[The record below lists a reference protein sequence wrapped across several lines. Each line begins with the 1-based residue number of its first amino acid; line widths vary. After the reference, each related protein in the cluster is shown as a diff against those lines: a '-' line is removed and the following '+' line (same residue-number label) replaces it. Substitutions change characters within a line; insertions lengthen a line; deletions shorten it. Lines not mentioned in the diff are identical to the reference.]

1 MSSPFQEVSDASDS
15 ETNEESFQFIDI
27 EAIESDGDGG
37 NVSTDD
43 EHDTDDDAEE
53 RDESVDNFI
62 VLDDEIEFD
71 DDIASDD
78 DALDTLN
85 SNMNHIQIKNKLNQ
99 SLDEQSDNEMSE
111 QQFLDQLT
119 KPKPNK
125 PQQHSRYYD
134 LVSNDTNAINVSD
147 SSASESDCDVD
158 SGYVD
163 SSEEDNTDNN
173 KDIQQSNAAL
183 SDLSTLDFEKL
194 VSRTMVQ
201 LALQFE
207 QHDTKDIVP
216 QIDPFS
222 TMQDEIS
229 LDTHHHLDMKELLS
243 FMSDDDDTVQESKH
257 DGDNIN
263 DPQDFETLIPF
274 ERSHNILPDPNPS
287 SSNHPS
293 NLRKSKLN
301 TTTLSGDT
309 FEQEEVRLAERSMK
323 NAITRKMNI
332 ESKNYAP
339 PLSQLD
345 TRVRRRRR
353 RDNAGKKWFGMG
365 AGKLTPKNKMHFL
378 MLKYRHMLYRDHKP
392 TKVKED
398 FVPKYF
404 QMGTIIEGPT
414 EFYSS
419 RLKKRNRRSSWA
431 NEYLSNP
438 TTKQWLEEKT
448 RRAQRRIRR
457 PGSKFWAPM
466 KKLNVNNRYKLRK
479 KIIKGRK
486 QNAWNKRR

>member
-1 MSSPFQEVSDASDS
+1 MSSPFQDVSDASDS

-85 SNMNHIQIKNKLNQ
+85 SNMNHIQIKNQLNQ

-173 KDIQQSNAAL
+173 KDIQQSNDAL
-183 SDLSTLDFEKL
+183 SDLST
-194 VSRTMVQ
+194 
-201 LALQFE
+201 
-207 QHDTKDIVP
+207 
-216 QIDPFS
+216 
-222 TMQDEIS
+222 
-229 LDTHHHLDMKELLS
+229 
-243 FMSDDDDTVQESKH
+243 
-257 DGDNIN
+257 
-263 DPQDFETLIPF
+263 
-274 ERSHNILPDPNPS
+274 
-287 SSNHPS
+287 
-293 NLRKSKLN
+293 
-301 TTTLSGDT
+301 
-309 FEQEEVRLAERSMK
+309 
-323 NAITRKMNI
+323 
-332 ESKNYAP
+332 
-339 PLSQLD
+339 
-345 TRVRRRRR
+345 
-353 RDNAGKKWFGMG
+353 
-365 AGKLTPKNKMHFL
+365 
-378 MLKYRHMLYRDHKP
+378 
-392 TKVKED
+392 
-398 FVPKYF
+398 
-404 QMGTIIEGPT
+404 
-414 EFYSS
+414 
-419 RLKKRNRRSSWA
+419 
-431 NEYLSNP
+431 
-438 TTKQWLEEKT
+438 
-448 RRAQRRIRR
+448 
-457 PGSKFWAPM
+457 
-466 KKLNVNNRYKLRK
+466 
-479 KIIKGRK
+479 
-486 QNAWNKRR
+486 